1 MALSGPEAL
10 RSLDSAVRDVRAEE
24 NTIAKRLSRS
34 AERVAK
40 LRETQAELFRQLAEV
55 RLSPDVRAELS
66 GRLIQAEERAYE
78 MIAQHSRSLAE
89 AQETLEALD
98 ENVAEKTRERRK
110 ILAEIDDVQLELK
123 SLAETI
129 AQTIAK
135 DPVYEAKR
143 LEAEELDRI
152 ASQSMTKTEV
162 AETDKLQKGR
172 PYREDSLF
180 MYLWEAGY
188 GTRSYKANN
197 LVRWL
202 DGLVARMIRY
212 HDARPNFAMLNEI
225 PMRLREHAERQMAHA
240 AEAEEELDALEQSAI
255 DDAGGKPVRERL
267 ARGQDKLSQ
276 IDEEMS
282 ALEDERDQQARNLRH
297 MAEGRDPAFEEAER
311 ILAHSLGQQ
320 DIGALLASARVT
332 HTPEDDVIVAKIDDV
347 RARITDEAQETADH
361 KERLKTL
368 SQRRREL
375 EDIEWEFKKARF
387 DDPRSVFREDDLA
400 GDLLGEFL
408 RGAISASSYWGQ
420 WQKSQ
425 SWRPGTSDW
434 GGGIGLPRSGRKPR
448 RPSSGFTWPTGGN
461 TGGGGFS
468 RPRKRTGSR
477 GSRKSGGFKTG
488 GGF

>member
-10 RSLDSAVRDVRAEE
+10 RSLDGAVRDVRQEE
-24 NTIAKRLSRS
+24 NAVAKRLARG

-40 LRETQAELFRQLAEV
+40 LRETETELFRQLADV
-55 RLSPDVRAELS
+55 RLSPDVRAELA
-66 GRLIQAEERAYE
+66 GRLIQAEERAHE
-78 MIAQHSRSLAE
+78 MIAQHSRDVADAE
-89 AQETLEALD
+89 VTLEKLD
-98 ENVAEKTRERRK
+98 TEVADKARLRRDV
-110 ILAEIDDVQLELK
+110 LTEIDDIQLELK
-123 SLAETI
+123 TLAEKI

-135 DPVYEAKR
+135 DPAYEAQR

-152 ASQSMTKTEV
+152 ASQSMAKTEV

-172 PYREDSLF
+172 PYREDPLF

-202 DGLVARMIRY
+202 DGLVARMVRY

-225 PMRLREHAERQMAHA
+225 PMRLREHAERQMANAAA
-240 AEAEEELDALEQSAI
+240 AEEKLDALEQTAI
-255 DDAGGKPVRERL
+255 DAAGGKPVRQKLTAAQNRL
-267 ARGQDKLSQ
+267 SAL
-276 IDEEMS
+276 DEDMS
-282 ALEDERDQQARNLRH
+282 ALEDERDGQARNLRH
-297 MAEGRDPAFEEAER
+297 MAEGRDPSFEEAGR
-311 ILAHSLGQQ
+311 ILALSLGQQ
-320 DIGALLASARVT
+320 DIGALLTSARAT

-347 RARITDEAQETADH
+347 RARMNDEGRETAEH
-361 KERLKTL
+361 KERLKIL

-387 DDPRSVFREDDLA
+387 DDPRSMFREDDLT

-408 RGAISASSYWGQ
+408 RGAITASSYWGQ
-420 WQKSQ
+420 WQQSQ
-425 SWRPGTSDW
+425 SWQPGTSDW
-434 GGGIGLPRSGRKPR
+434 GGGIGLPRSGRKR
-448 RPSSGFTWPTGGN
+448 RPSPGFTWPTGGSTSN
-461 TGGGGFS
+461 GGGFS
-468 RPRKRTGSR
+468 RPRKRSGSR